1 MTRGML
7 SKRRRDGITR
17 GMAVAASG
25 FNCGATAKV
34 RQGDAGGMNEIKGAI
49 CRNPG
54 KVLHTVTAM
63 RALSV
68 ERADRRVTE
77 NHVEQVEHALLIA
90 VLRMVESPQRSA
102 PCAQAA
108 A

>member
-1 MTRGML
+1 MHER
-7 SKRRRDGITR
+7 
-17 GMAVAASG
+17 
-25 FNCGATAKV
+25 
-34 RQGDAGGMNEIKGAI
+34 KGAI

-68 ERADRRVTE
+68 YRAVRLVTLSRLER
-77 NHVEQVEHALLIA
+77 VEHALLIA
-90 VLRMVESPQRSA
+90 ARRMVESPMRSA

-108 A
+108 VCAD